1 MKKILF
7 IIPSFGTGGT
17 NSALLAMLHTLE
29 NTFDCHIFSMCKD
42 GEMKE
47 VFKKHKTY
55 THWLLNLFQCDFSKC
70 SLSQKAIV
78 FILKCIKRLML
89 AVNIDI
95 TGYVFK
101 KVAREIEKKDNFDTI
116 IAYQEGDATAFA
128 SYFKNKNKIA
138 WIHCDYSFYTKADE
152 SIIYEKFK
160 KIVCVSKYTAN
171 VFKGI
176 YPQFA
181 EKTTFFYNLCDYD
194 KIVALSNE
202 AVNDSRFSNNDF
214 TIVSIGRINKIKR
227 FEYIPQ
233 IAYQLKNNGISFKWY
248 LIGSGNDAELNNKIQ
263 EKIES
268 YKVNEEVVLL
278 GHKSNVYPFLK
289 NSNILV
295 SLSRSEACPMIF
307 IEAKALNIPIV
318 TTDFKTAF
326 EFVEDGKNGL
336 IAPIES
342 IAEKIGYLVKNKE
355 IYKEYISTLATN
367 SIETPQDIKYILMD

>member
-1 MKKILF
+1 
-7 IIPSFGTGGT
+7 
-17 NSALLAMLHTLE
+17 
-29 NTFDCHIFSMCKD
+29 MCKD

-78 FILKCIKRLML
+78 FILKCIKRLIL

-101 KVAREIEKKDNFDTI
+101 RVAREIEKKDNFDTI
-116 IAYQEGDATAFA
+116 IAYQEGDATAFV

-152 SIIYEKFK
+152 SKVYEKFK

-181 EKTTFFYNLCDYD
+181 EKTTFIYNLCYYD
-194 KIVALSNE
+194 KIVALSNK

-227 FEYIPQ
+227 FEHIPQ

-248 LIGSGNDAELNNKIQ
+248 LIGSGDDIELNNKIHK
-263 EKIES
+263 EIES
-268 YKVNEEVVLL
+268 YKVNEQVVLL

-289 NSNILV
+289 NSNLLV
-295 SLSRSEACPMIF
+295 ALSRSEACPMIF

-326 EFVEDGKNGL
+326 EFVDDGKNGL

-342 IAEKIGYLVKNKE
+342 IADKIGYLAKNKE
-355 IYKEYISTLATN
+355 IYQEFIFTLANN
-367 SIETPQDIKYILMD
+367 SIETPQDIKSTLMD